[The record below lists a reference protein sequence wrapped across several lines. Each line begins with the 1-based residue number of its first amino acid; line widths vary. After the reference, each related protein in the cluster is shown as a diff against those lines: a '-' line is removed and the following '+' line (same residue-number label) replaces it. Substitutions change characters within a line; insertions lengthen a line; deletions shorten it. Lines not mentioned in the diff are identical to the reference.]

1 MMKNLSKDDDVYITD
16 RDKLEPKELYKCFYK
31 ASKGVAPS
39 EKLVNLFVEL
49 MEETE
54 SETN

>member
-16 RDKLEPKELYKCFYK
+16 RDKLEPKELYKSFYK
-31 ASKGVAPS
+31 ASKGIAPS